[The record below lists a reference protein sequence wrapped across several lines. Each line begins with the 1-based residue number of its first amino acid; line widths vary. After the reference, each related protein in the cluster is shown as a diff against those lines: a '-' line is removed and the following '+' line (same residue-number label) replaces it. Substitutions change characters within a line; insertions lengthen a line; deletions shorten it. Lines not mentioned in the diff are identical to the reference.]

1 MRSRKYERINKIRRT
16 LVFAPLPTRPSQ
28 LEKCAAL
35 SVVFYQTA
43 AGMPR
48 AAFVIV
54 PGCCL
59 EVAGA
64 RRSRSWATATLST
77 RRGSAQLREALA
89 LLRSESFVSCFEPM
103 LWATATLPTGRGSV
117 QLRAALAQW
126 IPFFSL
132 EPMHWATANKN
143 VACCAYLSIAFPDI
157 CLNILANSPYYQS
170 CTSNGTFLLYNRAKL
185 NT

>member
-1 MRSRKYERINKIRRT
+1 MFIIVHILICRELQKDEIGSCFCNFQCKKLLFYLVCRKYERINKIRRT

-77 RRGSAQLREALA
+77 RRGSAQLRAALA
-89 LLRSESFVSCFEPM
+89 QWIPFSCLEPM
-103 LWATATLPTGRGSV
+103 LWATATLPTGCGS
-117 QLRAALAQW
+117 A
-126 IPFFSL
+126 
-132 EPMHWATANKN
+132 
-143 VACCAYLSIAFPDI
+143 
-157 CLNILANSPYYQS
+157 
-170 CTSNGTFLLYNRAKL
+170 
-185 NT
+185 